1 MKVYHNFKPIYNKY
15 SKILILGSIPSVI
28 SRNQGFYYAN
38 KNNRFWTIL
47 ESLFKVNL
55 NSNEE
60 KEKFL
65 LNNNIA
71 LWDVIKTCDIT
82 GSSDSSI
89 KNVKVNDIS
98 KIIKDS
104 EIETIFVTGK
114 TALNNYNKYLKDKV
128 KKDAIYLPSPSSAN
142 ASFSLEKLIQE
153 YKIILHH
160 LHHHH

>member
-1 MKVYHNFKPIYNKY
+1 M
-15 SKILILGSIPSVI
+15 PSVI

-38 KNNRFWTIL
+38 KNNRFWSIL
-47 ESLFKVNL
+47 ESLFKVKL

-114 TALNNYNKYLKDKV
+114 TALNNYNKYLKDKL

-160 LHHHH
+160 LHHH

>member
-38 KNNRFWTIL
+38 KNNRFWSIL
-47 ESLFKVNL
+47 ESLFKVKL

-89 KNVKVNDIS
+89 KNVEVNDIS

-153 YKIILHH
+153 YKIILHP
-160 LHHHH
+160 LHRH

>member
-89 KNVKVNDIS
+89 KNVEVNDIS

-153 YKIILHH
+153 YKIILYH
-160 LHHHH
+160 LHHH

>member
-1 MKVYHNFKPIYNKY
+1 MDSENKIIKALKGENQEEIDYAFNFIYNKY

-65 LNNNIA
+65 LNNNI
-71 LWDVIKTCDIT
+71 L
-82 GSSDSSI
+82 
-89 KNVKVNDIS
+89 
-98 KIIKDS
+98 
-104 EIETIFVTGK
+104 
-114 TALNNYNKYLKDKV
+114 
-128 KKDAIYLPSPSSAN
+128 
-142 ASFSLEKLIQE
+142 Q
-153 YKIILHH
+153 
-160 LHHHH
+160 

>member
-38 KNNRFWTIL
+38 KNNRFWSIL

-114 TALNNYNKYLKDKV
+114 TALNNYNKYLKDKL

-153 YKIILHH
+153 YKIILYH
-160 LHHHH
+160 LHHH